1 MLYFLRV
8 KKFHTCDDIY
18 TFSPAK
24 GRSLRLLQR
33 TEKVVQEVEE
43 SLQYTTVTQG
53 SLANAGQEHEHPGIQ
68 RNVKRKIQ

>member
-8 KKFHTCDDIY
+8 KKCDDIY

-68 RNVKRKIQ
+68 RNVNVIFFRD